1 MTAGFAAVAFAGG
14 ARLQLR
20 EMGRSPDSFL
30 AWFTTPLTTCALMA
44 VLLHAGR
51 ADLAPYAV
59 LAPVLMGL
67 WVEALYV
74 GGEVIAAER
83 RGGRMDAL
91 LAAPGSFAAQHL
103 GRIATVS
110 ASSLMIA
117 PLAWVPG
124 SLVLGAPVPIAHPL
138 LLVATLLLTAVAMCG
153 TATLMSCVFVLARS
167 ARAVQNALSYPFFVL
182 GGVLVPVS
190 LLPAWVEPPASLFFL
205 SWSSDLLRD
214 AVAAPAVEAV
224 GWRLAALTG
233 LALACWAVA
242 LPALAGTLRA
252 ARRTGEVGHA

>member
-1 MTAGFAAVAFAGG
+1 MSARGATIAFAGG

-20 EMGRSPDSFL
+20 QMGRTPDAFL
-30 AWFTTPLTTCALMA
+30 AWCTTPLTASALVA
-44 VLLHAGR
+44 VLVHAGR
-51 ADLAPYAV
+51 ADLAPHAV

-74 GGEVIAAER
+74 GGEVVAAER
-83 RGGRMDAL
+83 RAGRMDAL
-91 LAAPGSFAAQHL
+91 LAAPASFAAQHL

-110 ASSLMIA
+110 ACSLAIV

-124 SLVLGAPVPIAHPL
+124 SLLLGAPVPVAHPL
-138 LLVATLLLTAVAMCG
+138 LLAATLLLTAFAMCG

-167 ARAVQNALSYPFFVL
+167 ARTVQNALSYPFFVL

-190 LLPAWVEPPASLFFL
+190 LLPAWVELPSSLFFL

-214 AVAAPAVEAV
+214 ALTAPVVDEI
-224 GWRLAALTG
+224 GWRLTVLAG
-233 LALACWAVA
+233 LSLACWAAA
-242 LPALAGTLRA
+242 LLALGRTLRT
-252 ARRTGEVGHA
+252 ARRTGRVGHA

>member
-1 MTAGFAAVAFAGG
+1 MSARAATVAFAGG
-14 ARLQLR
+14 ARLQLH

-30 AWFTTPLTTCALMA
+30 AWFTTPLTTAALVA

-51 ADLAPYAV
+51 PDLAPYAV

-83 RGGRMDAL
+83 RAGRMDAL

-110 ASSLMIA
+110 ASSLAIA
-117 PLAWVPG
+117 PLAWLPG
-124 SLVLGAPVPIAHPL
+124 SLLLGAPVPIAHPL
-138 LLVATLLLTAVAMCG
+138 LLLATLLLTAFAMCG

-182 GGVLVPVS
+182 GGVLVPVT
-190 LLPAWVEPPASLFFL
+190 LLPAWVELPASLFFL

-214 AVAAPAVEAV
+214 ALTAPVVDGA
-224 GWRLAALTG
+224 GWRLAVLAGLGLVCWAIAL
-233 LALACWAVA
+233 LALDR
-242 LPALAGTLRA
+242 TLRT
-252 ARRTGEVGHA
+252 ARRTGRVGHA